1 MSAGRQGWARLFRVA
16 CSLIHQVNSEQ
27 TIVDS
32 WSFGG
37 GTAMMLQIDHRE
49 SHDVDIFLPDAQLLP
64 FLDPK
69 LHDFEFEI
77 LPSDYWGDGAG
88 FLKLA
93 FEGIGEID
101 FIVGQFLTAPAVTKQ
116 TIEGEEIDLE
126 TVEEIITKKI
136 HYRGGSIKPRD
147 IFDIAA
153 AAQHDRDA
161 IISALTDH
169 KDDVAQTLR
178 AIERLKPDFVNAT
191 IAELAIKEPF
201 KPLAET
207 ALEDAK
213 ALLRST

>member
-1 MSAGRQGWARLFRVA
+1 MSAGGPDWARLFRIA

-27 TIVDS
+27 VIIDS

-49 SHDVDIFLPDAQLLP
+49 SHDVDIFLSDAQLLP

-77 LPSDYWGDGAG
+77 RPSDYGGDGAG

-101 FIVGQFLTAPAVTKQ
+101 FIVARAMTGDPTTKQ
-116 TIEGEEIDLE
+116 TIEGETVDLE
-126 TVEEIITKKI
+126 TIFEIIAKKI
-136 HYRGGSIKPRD
+136 HYRGATIKPRD

-153 AAQHDRDA
+153 AAKHDRDGLVG
-161 IISALTDH
+161 ALRQH
-169 KDDVAQTLR
+169 KDDVAKTLG
-178 AIERLKPDFVNAT
+178 ALDRLKPDFVNAA
-191 IAELAIKEPF
+191 IAELTIKDPF
-201 KPLAET
+201 RPIAAT
-207 ALEDAK
+207 ALQDAK
-213 ALLRST
+213 AVLKSI